1 MRGLVSV
8 ETYAVRGYGT
18 GKRWPGG
25 RIGFS
30 WNDATGAPPATKRQF
45 ERIAD
50 RRASA
55 SRPRPHRRRRRPRT
69 VPAVRRPDYWYS
81 CTRNVRGAR
90 ANGCWTTFDYW

>member
-50 RRASA
+50 RRGVGIQAASSPASA
-55 SRPRPHRRRRRPRT
+55 P
-69 VPAVRRPDYWYS
+69 PADCAGGAKPDYWYS